1 MEVINYLLG
10 YENLKI
16 YQNTDMFNFSLDSVL
31 LPNFV
36 TLSKKTKKILDIGSG
51 NAVIPII
58 LSTKTNALIDAVEIQ
73 KEVYELG
80 VKSIKLNKLEDRIN
94 LYNEDIKDFYKN
106 SETDVYDTIT
116 CNPPFFK
123 KVETSNVNESIY
135 KTIARHEVMLNL
147 DDIMKIA
154 KKLLK
159 NNGNIAI
166 VHRTDRLIDII
177 ETMRKYNIEPKK
189 IRFIYPKVNTESNIV
204 LVEGTKN
211 GKPGLKILNPLIS
224 HNENDEYTDE
234 LKEYFTE

>member
-36 TLSKKTKKILDIGSG
+36 TLNTKVKRILDIGSG

-58 LSTKTNALIDAVEIQ
+58 LSTKTKASIDAVEIQ

-80 VKSIKLNKLEDRIN
+80 IKSIKLNKLEEQIH

-123 KVETSNVNESIY
+123 NIETSNVNGSIY
-135 KTIARHEVMLNL
+135 KTIARHEIMLNL

-177 ETMRKYNIEPKK
+177 EVMRKYNIEPKK
-189 IRFIYPKVNTESNIV
+189 IRFIYPKVNTDSNIV

>member
-1 MEVINYLLG
+1 
-10 YENLKI
+10 
-16 YQNTDMFNFSLDSVL
+16 
-31 LPNFV
+31 
-36 TLSKKTKKILDIGSG
+36 
-51 NAVIPII
+51 
-58 LSTKTNALIDAVEIQ
+58 
-73 KEVYELG
+73 
-80 VKSIKLNKLEDRIN
+80 
-94 LYNEDIKDFYKN
+94 
-106 SETDVYDTIT
+106 
-116 CNPPFFK
+116 
-123 KVETSNVNESIY
+123 
-135 KTIARHEVMLNL
+135 MLNL

-177 ETMRKYNIEPKK
+177 EVMRKYNIEPKK
-189 IRFIYPKVNTESNIV
+189 IRFIYPKVNTDSNIV

>member
-36 TLSKKTKKILDIGSG
+36 TINKKTKRILDIGSG

-58 LSTKTNALIDAVEIQ
+58 LSTKTDALIDAVEIQ

-123 KVETSNVNESIY
+123 KIETSNVNESIY

-204 LVEGTKN
+204 LVEGTKD